1 MRLDGYAMLL
11 GLKIVSSAE
20 KLRPRLKLNSMRY
33 KQMFTWQRTKM
44 FWLERMEEKVWASKC
59 RKFKISG
66 SFQRGRPRKTWTE
79 VIRSDLKEEKVS
91 QEPDNDRNA

>member
-1 MRLDGYAMLL
+1 
-11 GLKIVSSAE
+11 
-20 KLRPRLKLNSMRY
+20 
-33 KQMFTWQRTKM
+33 M

-66 SFQRGRPRKTWTE
+66 SFQRGRPRKTRTE